1 MSINKTKTKIITLVN
16 RRKHPS
22 EYEVNT
28 SNRTD
33 RALTNTCEQVAIS
46 FGFNCSYP
54 NVCLQRRHQAK
65 SITFF
70 NLNDNVDLINIHFL
84 YIKIRDKKPLFQ

>member
-1 MSINKTKTKIITLVN
+1 MSINKTKTKIITLVS
-16 RRKHPS
+16 KGKYPS
-22 EYEVNT
+22 EYDVKT
-28 SNRTD
+28 SNRTN

-54 NVCLQRRHQAK
+54 NVCLQRKHQAK

-70 NLNDNVDLINIHFL
+70 NLTDKLDLINIHFL
-84 YIKIRDKKPLFQ
+84 YIY